1 MPSRHVRTTLVA
13 LVTGLVVGGSA
24 ATASP
29 AEAVTPPGGIG
40 HQDQSYAPLS
50 GSITGTKPESKLWYD
65 HAAWWA
71 VMGHGSQLSIW
82 RLDRG
87 TDSWTDTGTIVEA
100 RTLGDYRADALAE
113 GDGSVTIATHLFI
126 NAGHGVSP
134 PLPNPSTGARLT
146 RYDFDASTD
155 MYVPV
160 PGFVPA
166 AINDL
171 RTETLVVDRD
181 STGAL
186 WATWTYGLQAWF
198 SHTTAGDDAVWSQ
211 PQVVP
216 ETGTLDSDDVSSI
229 VRFGGS
235 RIGIM
240 VSNQFENWKLFFA
253 VHQDGA
259 SDLLWSTETVPI
271 GVKSDDHINLK
282 ADGDGRVFAAVKTS
296 ENVGSQPL
304 VLLAV
309 RSETGTW
316 TTDRFGTV
324 SNSHTRPIVL
334 LDESHDLVHM
344 YATDSQTG
352 GDIVEKTTSMDN
364 PDFAAG
370 VGTVVIHD
378 PSGYDLNDATSTK
391 QNVDPSTGIVVL
403 ADNDATKT
411 YWHLDET
418 LGAVP
423 LTARFTTSATTGAA
437 PLGVTFTDTS
447 LGGPQAREWSFG
459 DGSSSTARAATHVY
473 ASRGTYV
480 VRLTVSSG
488 GTTSWKEATVT
499 VTGPPPVDQGG
510 GTPTTTT
517 PAPPATPPTVEPPS
531 VPGVTQPG
539 PSVPGTSAITPSQ
552 SKAPKLRGVIQLTG
566 RRVGTV
572 ISCSRSG
579 TATLSHRGV
588 KLASA
593 RFTCKSGRATVRF
606 SLGPKG
612 ARRLKAT
619 TRPAVVVTLRIGT
632 TSTKLRRNLA
642 RGTD

>member
-1 MPSRHVRTTLVA
+1 MPSRHARIPLLALVA
-13 LVTGLVVGGSA
+13 GLVVGGFA

-29 AEAVTPPGGIG
+29 ADAVTPPGGIG

-65 HAAWWA
+65 HGAWWA
-71 VMGHGSQLSIW
+71 VMGHGSELSIW

-87 TDSWTDTGTIVEA
+87 TETWIDTGTIVEA
-100 RTLGDYRADALAE
+100 RTAGDYRADALAE
-113 GDGSVTIATHLFI
+113 GDGSVTIATHMFI

-134 PLPNPSTGARLT
+134 PPANPATGARLT
-146 RYDFDASTD
+146 RYAYDASTD
-155 MYVPV
+155 EYLPA
-160 PGFVPA
+160 PGFSPA
-166 AINDL
+166 AINDV

-198 SHTTAGDDAVWSQ
+198 SHTTAGNDAVWSQ

-216 ETGTLDSDDVSSI
+216 GAGSLDSDDVSSI
-229 VRFGGS
+229 VHFDVD

-240 VSNQFENWKLFFA
+240 VSNQMDKKVHFA
-253 VHQDGA
+253 IHEDGV
-259 SDLLWSTETVPI
+259 SDLIWSSEIVPT
-271 GVKSDDHINLK
+271 GVTADDHINLK
-282 ADGDGRVFAAVKTS
+282 ADGDGRVFAAIKTS
-296 ENVGSQPL
+296 EDVASQPL

-309 RSETGTW
+309 RSEAGTW

-324 SNSHTRPIVL
+324 SDSHTRPIVL

-370 VGTVVIHD
+370 VGTAVIHD
-378 PSGYDLNDATSTK
+378 PTGPDLNDATSTK

-423 LTARFTTSATTGAA
+423 LTARFRTGATTGTA
-437 PLGVTFTDTS
+437 PLSVKFSDTS

-459 DGSSSTARAATHVY
+459 DGSSSTARAAIHVY
-473 ASRGTYV
+473 ASPGTYV

-488 GTTSWKEATVT
+488 GTSSWKEATIT
-499 VTGPPPVDQGG
+499 VTAPPPVDQGG
-510 GTPTTTT
+510 GTPATTT
-517 PAPPATPPTVEPPS
+517 PQTPATPPAVETPS

-539 PSVPGTSAITPSQ
+539 PSVPGTKATTPSQ
-552 SKAPKLRGVIQLTG
+552 TQAPKLRGVIQLSG
-566 RRVGTV
+566 RRVSTV

-593 RFTCKSGRATVRF
+593 RFTCSSGRATVRF

-619 TRPAVVVTLRIGT
+619 TRPGVVVTVRIGT
-632 TSTKLRRNLA
+632 TATKLSRNLA